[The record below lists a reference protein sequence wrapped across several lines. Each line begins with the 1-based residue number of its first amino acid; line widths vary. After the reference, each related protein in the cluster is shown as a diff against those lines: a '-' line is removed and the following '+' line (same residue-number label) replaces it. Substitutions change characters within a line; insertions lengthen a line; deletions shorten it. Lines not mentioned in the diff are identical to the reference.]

1 MGRPNYLRT
10 IIIENKYKL
19 IITYLLFSIEMG
31 GALLKPYFIGKAVNN
46 LLIGSFYSLVIFLLL
61 HFIWLIVGMLRMRYD
76 TRTYSTIYNAIVLTF
91 LSKKSTQEDV
101 SKLSAH
107 STLVREL
114 TDFLEFD
121 LVYILEAIYNI
132 FGSLLLLYFYNTKVV
147 WICLIVLI
155 PISIISRYYG
165 KIMSK
170 LTFEKNNEF
179 ENQVDV
185 IASFDHQK
193 IKQHYAILRAW
204 QIKISDQQAFNF
216 GFMEVMVAFL
226 IGFSLYVAGQKNGQ
240 KLNEG
245 ELIGIYLYI
254 LKFNTG
260 LDTIPYILEK
270 YASIKDIIT
279 RISLFEETID
289 P

>member
-31 GALLKPYFIGKAVNN
+31 GALLKPYFIGKAVND

-91 LSKKSTQEDV
+91 LSKKSTQENV

-170 LTFEKNNEF
+170 LTFEKNNEL